1 MGTSRPLAEV
11 FAAVAALAA
20 RAGDGDRAA
29 ATTFAC
35 ESAALG
41 HGWTQTDAGTPA
53 LAADTTAAGA
63 AAWDAW
69 GALINRTADGQF
81 QIILPP
87 PAGAPLAATTG
98 TGRNVWAGMPGGPL
112 LRVTTRPAG
121 LCCHVV
127 GADLFHGSEAI
138 DSAAI
143 LAENIRAPHFDEAAD
158 FWRLNLSLP
167 GSAVLARLTR
177 GKITL
182 RGAGRR
188 VPEAVAEDR
197 HILPP
202 VAAALRP
209 AVEARRARGEA
220 EAAKRAQEGRA
231 RSQFE
236 AEENTLAAVLGRPM
250 PRRR

>member
-1 MGTSRPLAEV
+1 V
-11 FAAVAALAA
+11 AA

-29 ATTFAC
+29 AGTFASA
-35 ESAALG
+35 SAALS
-41 HGWTQTDAGTPA
+41 HGWTQTDAGTPDF
-53 LAADTTAAGA
+53 AADTTAAGA

-69 GALINRTADGQF
+69 VALINCMAEGQF

-98 TGRNVWAGMPGGPL
+98 TGRSVWAAMPGGAL

-121 LCCHVV
+121 PCCHVV
-127 GADLFHGSEAI
+127 AADIFDGSEAI
-138 DSAAI
+138 DSAAV
-143 LAENIRAPHFDEAAD
+143 LAENIRAPHFDEAD
-158 FWRLNLSLP
+158 DPWLLNLALP
-167 GSAVLARLTR
+167 GPAVLARLTR

-188 VPEAVAEDR
+188 IPEAVAEDR
-197 HILPP
+197 HLLPA

-209 AVEARRARGEA
+209 AVEARRARREA
-220 EAAKRAQEGRA
+220 EAAKEEQTSRA

-236 AEENTLAAVLGRPM
+236 AEENALAAMLGRPM